1 MNRLSLFLIL
11 AGVSAIPAHADTYG
25 DAVPD
30 EPVLPSRITTV
41 PRASAA
47 TSKGTPA
54 PAPGAAQAPATAA
67 AAAAAEDEVPAVE
80 RERERE
86 RWQLVAGHLIRQDLA
101 GWGKKSGW
109 QVLWHLPHDWTVP
122 TDTEFEGDF
131 KDAAGAVIRTLA
143 DNGLVIRGQFY
154 DGNRTLVVSG
164 AGPVIL
170 DPQ

>member
-11 AGVSAIPAHADTYG
+11 AGVSAMPAHADTYG

-47 TSKGTPA
+47 TSKGTS
-54 PAPGAAQAPATAA
+54 APGAALPVSAQAPTTAA
-67 AAAAAEDEVPAVE
+67 AAAEEEVPAV
-80 RERERE
+80 ERE